1 MDMDHHLGDDSY
13 SDRSTDAYYGLWN
26 GAVSV
31 DLRRGAVLSLIG
43 RIMTPYRGHNMRV
56 KRLHRIEIWSS
67 VFFCAATFFMFY
79 QTAGARDWLAFTLAG
94 GAVLVYTSIM
104 IPRAEKNRSN

>member
-31 DLRRGAVLSLIG
+31 DLRR
-43 RIMTPYRGHNMRV
+43 RR
-56 KRLHRIEIWSS
+56 RIEP
-67 VFFCAATFFMFY
+67 
-79 QTAGARDWLAFTLAG
+79 D
-94 GAVLVYTSIM
+94 
-104 IPRAEKNRSN
+104 RSYNDALQRS